1 MSVSHVDVYFTRNY
15 SDNTKSKLKT
25 VWGITELKSIKY
37 YQYLIMGAINNLFD
51 KKPEGVVGL
60 AVVEDEP
67 EVVSIGFRVVVEN
80 TSLVQASVEKYKM
93 LHVIYSKS

>member
-1 MSVSHVDVYFTRNY
+1 
-15 SDNTKSKLKT
+15 
-25 VWGITELKSIKY
+25 
-37 YQYLIMGAINNLFD
+37 MGAINNLFD

-60 AVVEDEP
+60 VVVEDEP

-93 LHVIYSKS
+93 LHVINSKSLIISNTQAFL